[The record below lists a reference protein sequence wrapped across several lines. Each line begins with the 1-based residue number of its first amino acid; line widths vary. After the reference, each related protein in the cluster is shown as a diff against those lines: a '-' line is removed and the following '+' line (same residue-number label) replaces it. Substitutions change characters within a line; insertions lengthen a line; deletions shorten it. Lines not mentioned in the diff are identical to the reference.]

1 MSVLSLDL
9 GESQLQINLGEI
21 DEQGT
26 TGGELI
32 YNGNIYL
39 HIDGREYGSLYITR
53 GADGAPQITL
63 GQFRE
68 DAEEWVPANPIQEIP
83 RPLAA

>member
-21 DEQGT
+21 DEHGA
-26 TGGELI
+26 GGELL
-32 YNGNIYL
+32 YSGNIYL

-53 GADGAPQITL
+53 GPNGAPQITL
-63 GQFRE
+63 GQFRD
-68 DAEEWVPANPIQEIP
+68 DAEEWVQANPIHAIP
-83 RPLAA
+83 RPLPT

>member
-21 DEQGT
+21 DEHG

-32 YNGNIYL
+32 YSGNIYL
-39 HIDGREYGSLYITR
+39 HIDGREYGSLFITR
-53 GADGAPQITL
+53 GENGAPQITL
-63 GQFRE
+63 GQFQE
-68 DAEEWVPANPIQEIP
+68 AADEWVPANPIREIP
-83 RPLAA
+83 RPPAD